1 MEWHLILMIVW
12 SLCYIA
18 WKIYLYSTSLEFT
31 YNKPSTGK
39 MCDFKRWKNRM
50 KYIFKG
56 YFKWYRIKHFK
67 TILLAWLI
75 YGGFF
80 IW

>member
-1 MEWHLILMIVW
+1 MIVW

-18 WKIYLYSTSLEFT
+18 WKIYLYSTSLKIT
-31 YNKPSTGK
+31 YSKSSTGK
-39 MCDFKRWKNRM
+39 ICDFRRWKNRI
-50 KYIFKG
+50 KYYIKG
-56 YFKWYRIKHFK
+56 YFKWYGFEHFK

-75 YGGFF
+75 YGGVF